1 MEARVNPLLLTAM
14 LVALVSTAC
23 LAGASVARKAGREG
37 RITAGKAGSMDRDAI
52 YRMLSRVEKM
62 EEPELVMGAM
72 CYEPVAMPAV
82 AEYLC
87 PVCGEKTVYDTSD
100 DAFYT
105 ITGLF
110 ETRALFAVLDSVST
124 LDMALDES
132 SLCSA
137 CRSDS
142 TTEPALV
149 LRVTWDDG
157 RTHSSP
163 VTAEDLRMLT
173 GFMSGRLDYVSVNDG
188 TFPLRQNLDRIREIL
203 GMDPEGGAPCSD
215 GGCGASC
222 PGGGCR

>member
-1 MEARVNPLLLTAM
+1 MNPLLLLLLLAS
-14 LVALVSTAC
+14 LASAAY
-23 LAGASVARKAGREG
+23 LAGSSGAGKAGRDG
-37 RITAGKAGSMDRDAI
+37 RITAGKAGSIGRDEI

-82 AEYLC
+82 TEYLC
-87 PVCGEKTVYDTSD
+87 PVCCEKTVYDMSD

-105 ITGLF
+105 INGLY
-110 ETRALFAVLDSVST
+110 ETRALFGTLDSVST
-124 LDMALDES
+124 LDMALDET

-142 TTEPALV
+142 SAVPGLL
-149 LRVTWDDG
+149 LRVTWADG
-157 RTHSSP
+157 RTCASP
-163 VTAEDLRMLT
+163 VTAEDLRMLI
-173 GFMSGRLDYVSVNDG
+173 GFMSGRLDYETVNEG
-188 TFPLRQNLDRIREIL
+188 TLPLRQNLDRIRGIL
-203 GMDPEGGAPCSD
+203 GMDEEGGAPCSD